1 MIFRSCILLPY
12 SSSFFSF
19 GPGIHGRCL
28 PRVCIPPS
36 SSSFFQL
43 YLITGSP
50 LLLLFYFSL
59 WSSCGGRVYWNRLC
73 SFRMGAGD
81 WSAVHFSLEWVL
93 ETGEGLIFSYGVGWK
108 LAGSVFFFFPSLDVG
123 ACDSTEV
130 EFICFLG
137 VDTFFNHEW
146 MGKSPFACNGNRVK
160 GPTGVAFFAI
170 FIRSTTNNPLTFPL
184 PHLERSND
192 ILGNKDPQKKLGR
205 VDFHYRFCTDR

>member
-108 LAGSVFFFFPSLDVG
+108 LAGSVFFFFFLPWMWVLVTAQKWSSFASWEWIHFSITSGWERVLLLVTEIESKAPLVLLSLLFSSD
-123 ACDSTEV
+123 
-130 EFICFLG
+130 L
-137 VDTFFNHEW
+137 
-146 MGKSPFACNGNRVK
+146 RL
-160 GPTGVAFFAI
+160 
-170 FIRSTTNNPLTFPL
+170 TTP
-184 PHLERSND
+184 
-192 ILGNKDPQKKLGR
+192 
-205 VDFHYRFCTDR
+205 